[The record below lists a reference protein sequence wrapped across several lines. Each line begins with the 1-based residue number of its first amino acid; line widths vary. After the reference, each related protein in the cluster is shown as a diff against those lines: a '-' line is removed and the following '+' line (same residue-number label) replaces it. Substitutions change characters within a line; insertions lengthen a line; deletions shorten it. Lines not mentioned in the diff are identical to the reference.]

1 MLKKLQQRFIWITMV
16 LVGTVMLLGIAAFCY
31 ITYHQQSLQLD
42 EALQVSA
49 RRAMLSWAYG
59 TSSRDAQGSLGT
71 QRDAQN
77 TSVKTYTVLVNQE
90 GDILGS
96 YGSENEIDDDV
107 SWHELAGKV
116 LRADGMTGK
125 LSSRSLRYKRLP
137 LSADGTYSIIS
148 FVSYKSL
155 RSYLTSVITF
165 ASLLFCGLMVV
176 MFVISWF
183 LSRVAIKPVRKAWV
197 QQQQF
202 IADASHE
209 LKTPLTVILANN
221 KILLSHQDWEADK
234 QRKWIENS
242 QAEAGHM
249 KKLVDNLLY
258 LARSDASK
266 SKTILSD
273 VNMGE
278 LTMDVLLQ
286 FEPVAFEKGLTLDYT
301 GVDTEIH
308 LQGDS
313 TKLKQLVHILVDNA
327 CKYGARGTSVEVKL
341 TTRGGRP
348 VFSVHN
354 RGNAIATEDLP
365 HLFERFY
372 RANKARNRDES
383 STGGYG
389 LGLAI
394 AKSIAEDHGA
404 KISVTSTAAEGTVF
418 TVEFKRS

>member
-1 MLKKLQQRFIWITMV
+1 
-16 LVGTVMLLGIAAFCY
+16 
-31 ITYHQQSLQLD
+31 
-42 EALQVSA
+42 
-49 RRAMLSWAYG
+49 
-59 TSSRDAQGSLGT
+59 
-71 QRDAQN
+71 
-77 TSVKTYTVLVNQE
+77 
-90 GDILGS
+90 
-96 YGSENEIDDDV
+96 
-107 SWHELAGKV
+107 
-116 LRADGMTGK
+116 
-125 LSSRSLRYKRLP
+125 
-137 LSADGTYSIIS
+137 
-148 FVSYKSL
+148 
-155 RSYLTSVITF
+155 
-165 ASLLFCGLMVV
+165 
-176 MFVISWF
+176 
-183 LSRVAIKPVRKAWV
+183 
-197 QQQQF
+197 
-202 IADASHE
+202 
-209 LKTPLTVILANN
+209 
-221 KILLSHQDWEADK
+221 
-234 QRKWIENS
+234 
-242 QAEAGHM
+242 M

-348 VFSVHN
+348 VFSEHN
-354 RGNAIATEDLP
+354 RGNAIAAEDLP

-404 KISVTSTAAEGTVF
+404 KISVISTAAEGTVF